1 LNTSKEAKSITDA
14 ALKNM
19 GIDPIGREAY
29 EAYKDLG
36 RYALKNRSELMAQA
50 VADALVSDEPLQL
63 FQFLIGKLKTSSDCI
78 DMYFL

>member
-1 LNTSKEAKSITDA
+1 
-14 ALKNM
+14 M

-63 FQFLIGKLKTSSDCI
+63 FQFLIGKLKTKTILPISTTKKYCFNS
-78 DMYFL
+78 L